1 MFLSHDT
8 IFPSDSVTLVSS
20 TVW

>member
-1 MFLSHDT
+1 MFLSHGT
-8 IFPSDSVTLVSS
+8 ILPSDSVTLVRS

>member
-8 IFPSDSVTLVSS
+8 IFPSDSVTLESS
-20 TVW
+20 NVW

>member
-8 IFPSDSVTLVSS
+8 IFPSGSVTLVSNS
-20 TVW
+20 VW